1 MQTFWTEAEYVPQ
14 HINIMEAAQKKFVRT
29 PLPVNDAFIQ
39 AINFRS
45 ILASGEY
52 PDKMR
57 Y

>member
-14 HINIMEAAQKKFVRT
+14 HINRMEAAQKKFVRT